1 MAAEKVVDFEDEDD
15 FELEIED
22 DTPEEDRGRTRASD
36 SDTDDDEI
44 DDEEMKQFSSGA
56 AKRIKTLTRQKHDQR
71 RLAEAKER
79 ELQAA
84 AGEINR
90 LRSQLQ
96 GAAKSVVGASKGKL
110 EGEISDLKK
119 QLAEAIETG
128 DGAKVGD
135 LTEKIATT
143 RSQLD
148 GALHAE
154 KRLEQTEND
163 GGGNDQVDPNDRS
176 KWPKARQRW
185 AAANEDWFH
194 KDEEMTGY
202 VYGLHQKLI
211 KNGVEPD
218 SEEYYQKID
227 KKMKTVFA
235 DYFEGKNDDEDH
247 EDEED
252 DEEEKPR
259 RPQRAESRAAPVND
273 GGSRGSGGGGKK
285 KVYKLKQSQL
295 DLCKRL
301 NITPKQYIEE
311 QLQLGK
317 NND

>member
-1 MAAEKVVDFEDEDD
+1 MAAEKVVDIEDEDE
-15 FELEIED
+15 FEIDIED
-22 DTPEEDRGRTRASD
+22 DTPEEDRGRTKASD
-36 SDTDDDEI
+36 NDTDDEEI

-71 RLAEAKER
+71 RAAEAKER

-84 AGEINR
+84 ASEINR

-110 EGEISDLKK
+110 EGEIPPPKK
-119 QLAEAIETG
+119 QIAEAIETG
-128 DGAKVGD
+128 DGAKVAD
-135 LTEKIATT
+135 LTEKMATT

-154 KRLEQTEND
+154 RRLEQTGNDD

-176 KWPKARQRW
+176 KWPKARQKW
-185 AAANEDWFH
+185 AEANKDWFH
-194 KDEEMTGY
+194 QDEEMTGY

-235 DYFEGKNDDEDH
+235 DYFEGKDED
-247 EDEED
+247 EDEEED
-252 DEEEKPR
+252 DEVEEKPR

-273 GGSRGSGGGGKK
+273 GGSRGGGGGGKK